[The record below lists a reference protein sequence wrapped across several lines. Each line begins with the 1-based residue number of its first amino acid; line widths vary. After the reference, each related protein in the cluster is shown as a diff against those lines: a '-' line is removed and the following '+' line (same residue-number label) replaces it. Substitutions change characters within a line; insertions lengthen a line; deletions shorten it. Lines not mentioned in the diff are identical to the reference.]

1 MPSLSHTP
9 RAIAACQRAKQAS
22 KTVQFTPHSTHTIL
36 NPGSERKQP
45 ASPPGSSGQEVRSL
59 QVPGNIGFRGL
70 GTRPQHVPSR
80 ARRNRAQLQPG
91 PPRSRWGER
100 PLGLIHCGTKAMHYG
115 VCDVPEDAQRGTHSS
130 SVTFLQYLCISLVVS
145 GLG

>member
-1 MPSLSHTP
+1 MGFLPSLSHTP

-70 GTRPQHVPSR
+70 GTRPPE
-80 ARRNRAQLQPG
+80 PG
-91 PPRSRWGER
+91 GTGRSCSPDLHAAAG
-100 PLGLIHCGTKAMHYG
+100 
-115 VCDVPEDAQRGTHSS
+115 
-130 SVTFLQYLCISLVVS
+130 VS
-145 GLG
+145 GLWVSFIAGRKRCTMESVMSLKMRSVEHTLHL